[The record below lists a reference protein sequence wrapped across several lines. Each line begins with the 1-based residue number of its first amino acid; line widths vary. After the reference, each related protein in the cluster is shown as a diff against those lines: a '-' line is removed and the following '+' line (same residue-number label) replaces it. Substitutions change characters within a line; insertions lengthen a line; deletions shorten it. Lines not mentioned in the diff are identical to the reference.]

1 MAVKLSILTKSNLE
15 KCRASAIAAV
25 DSYNRPG
32 PQFRTA
38 LYVVLIVMAWQA
50 YFHAYYYNR
59 NRKPWYQSRKSKHK
73 KGVRYERI
81 DGEPKHWDLAMCLA
95 KYFLLIH
102 ESSASALRTQRSSG
116 EPEAVPYPRSRDV
129 FPAKSSDFWQEQTSV
144 RR

>member
-102 ESSASALRTQRSSG
+102 ESH
-116 EPEAVPYPRSRDV
+116 
-129 FPAKSSDFWQEQTSV
+129 PAM
-144 RR
+144 RRR